1 MTTNGTRG
9 RRRPFAAAA
18 PLVGVAAAAGLAT
31 LAWGTLVER
40 RWYALR
46 HHTVPA
52 LRAADAPAL
61 RILHLSDLH
70 LLPRHEELRAF
81 LRRCRDAGPDLV
93 VATGDLVGD
102 AGLLER
108 SVDLLD
114 LARGDRPGVV
124 VLGSNDLYGPRP
136 GNPLRYLVAPS
147 AAHGGQLDRALD
159 TGHLVRLLAAHG
171 WEVADNR
178 RLRVRTRA
186 GLVDVAG
193 LGDPH
198 IGRDRPERVDWS
210 GRDGVSG
217 GEPAVLRLGVV
228 HAPYLRALDRFDAEA
243 FDLALAGHTHGGQV
257 RVPGVGALVANC
269 DLPLGQSRGLSRH
282 GAALWLHVSAGL
294 GHSAYAPYR
303 VACRPEATV
312 LDVVGARAH

>member
-1 MTTNGTRG
+1 MRAG
-9 RRRPFAAAA
+9 RAR
-18 PLVGVAAAAGLAT
+18 VAAGVLGAAVAAGLGT

-46 HHTVPA
+46 HRTVPVLRAPTDAPAGPA
-52 LRAADAPAL
+52 LRV
-61 RILHLSDLH
+61 LHLSDLH
-70 LLPRHEELRAF
+70 LLPRHAGLRAF
-81 LRRCRDAGPDLV
+81 LERCRDAGPDLV
-93 VATGDLVGD
+93 VVTGDLLGD
-102 AGLLER
+102 PTMVEESVALLG
-108 SVDLLD
+108 

-147 AAHGGQLDRALD
+147 AAHGRLIERTLD
-159 TGHLVRLLAAHG
+159 TGRLVRLLGADG
-171 WEVADNR
+171 WEVAENR

-186 GLVDVAG
+186 GVVDVAG

-198 IGRDRPERVDWS
+198 VGRDRPERVDWS
-210 GRDGVSG
+210 ARDGARD

-257 RVPGVGALVANC
+257 RIPGVGALAANC
-269 DLPLGQSRGLSRH
+269 DLPRRQTRGLSRH
-282 GAALWLHVSAGL
+282 GAALWVHVSAGL
-294 GHSAYAPYR
+294 GHSRYAPYR

-312 LDVVGARAH
+312 LDLVGARPSD